1 MQLNASFHMMTIKW
15 ITKYQYHFNDTGF
28 VASCQQDQALN
39 TLYVSQPFWLF
50 WLQDD
55 RYAHFTVSGN

>member
-15 ITKYQYHFNDTGF
+15 IAKYQYHFNDTGF

-39 TLYVSQPFWLF
+39 TLYVSQPFWL
-50 WLQDD
+50 QDD
-55 RYAHFTVSGN
+55 R